1 MAFNNVGAILS
12 FAIFFCIF
20 SSILFFGIRY
30 LQKKWITQ
38 VNWSERNAKLLK
50 LISWT
55 MLGLL
60 FASFPIRLLP
70 ISQTIAATVAWVS
83 YSIMGFL
90 ALLISLTAVIHL
102 YQFLK
107 EKYQSNTQTKANKL
121 SRKEFLK
128 SSLAFPI
135 LGLTSSAKA
144 SGIFTARKPE
154 IIEQDIFL
162 KRLPSEFDGYRI
174 AQISDLHV
182 GLTIRRDFVEEVVA
196 LTNEAEPDS
205 ITLTGDIMDGT
216 VPLLA
221 DDMEPIKQLKA
232 KDNVYFITGNHEYYS
247 GALPWVEYFA
257 NAGFI
262 TLLNENHVIKRGDA
276 QIAMCGI
283 NDRSA
288 HRIIP
293 DHQSDAFKATEN
305 LPPGMCKVM
314 LAHQPR
320 SVYDVEKVDCDLMLS
335 GHTHGGQFFP
345 WSLLV
350 YFAHPYVKGYYDH
363 DGMKVYVNQGT
374 GYWGPPLRLGTK
386 SEITM
391 ITLRK
396 EVDSDAAVSP

>member
-1 MAFNNVGAILS
+1 
-12 FAIFFCIF
+12 
-20 SSILFFGIRY
+20 
-30 LQKKWITQ
+30 
-38 VNWSERNAKLLK
+38 
-50 LISWT
+50 
-55 MLGLL
+55 
-60 FASFPIRLLP
+60 
-70 ISQTIAATVAWVS
+70 
-83 YSIMGFL
+83 MGFL
-90 ALLISLTAVIHL
+90 ALLIFLTAIIHL
-102 YQFLK
+102 VQFAR
-107 EKYQSNTQTKANKL
+107 EKLNSNSEGSPSNL

-128 SSLAFPI
+128 SSLALPI
-135 LGLTSSAKA
+135 LGLTASAKA
-144 SGIFTARKPE
+144 TGILTARKPE
-154 IIEQDIFL
+154 IIRQEVYL
-162 KRLPSEFDGYRI
+162 KRLPEEFDGYRI

-182 GLTIRRDFVEEVVA
+182 GLTIRRDFVESVVE
-196 LTNEAEPDS
+196 LTNSENPDS

-216 VPLLA
+216 VPLLSE
-221 DDMEPIKQLKA
+221 DMDPIKKLKA

-247 GALPWVEYFA
+247 GALPWIKYFA

-262 TLLNENHVIKRGDA
+262 TLLNDNHKIKRGSA

-293 DHQSDAFKATEN
+293 DHQSDAFKATAN
-305 LPPGMCKVM
+305 LPPETCKIM

-363 DGMKVYVNQGT
+363 HGMKVYVNQGT

-391 ITLRK
+391 ITLRA
-396 EVDSDAAVSP
+396 EATSPSKTI